1 MLHII
6 WVLIWVRLSKSE
18 LFLLLSISYMK
29 NLAVDAVQS
38 EPVSVGFPCFTGK
51 LQGNLAI
58 STGSVAQML
67 HNELIYLVI
76 LVEFPARWNREFLK
90 GIRKI
95 LRGTG
100 IQIYTSRKGSS
111 VSVASGASAR
121 KQRVSPVVPAAR

>member
-1 MLHII
+1 
-6 WVLIWVRLSKSE
+6 
-18 LFLLLSISYMK
+18 MK

-76 LVEFPARWNREFLK
+76 LVEFPARWNRE
-90 GIRKI
+90 I
-95 LRGTG
+95 LRRNREF
-100 IQIYTSRKGSS
+100 IQRNRDTNLHIKERFKCLVGSNS
-111 VSVASGASAR
+111 SAR
-121 KQRVSPVVPAAR
+121 KQREPHVVLIVL